1 MCWKYFSLQS
11 QVMGKQFSI
20 ICKVQLL
27 YSRSPNAIMILKLE
41 IENKKKISESQYSQT
56 LYFVQFQY
64 EYQEYYWKVFLYLH

>member
-1 MCWKYFSLQS
+1 MITRDHMCCKYFSLQS
-11 QVMGKQFSI
+11 QVMVKQFSI

-41 IENKKKISESQYSQT
+41 IENKKISESQYSQT

-64 EYQEYYWKVFLYLH
+64 EYQEYY